1 MNIININKIII
12 KNRARKS
19 YGDIESLAAD
29 IKENGII
36 HPPAVNK
43 DTLELI
49 AGERRIRAAKLL
61 GYTEIPVN
69 LISVRDAEHKLN
81 LEISENAKRLDFN
94 KEERIALAR
103 ELERIETQKA
113 RERVIAAQNNDA
125 AKAAKEKFPGLTSD
139 GQVRDIV
146 AEKLG
151 IGSGRQYDK
160 EKFIVDHKDE
170 LTDEIYEQWK
180 IGAYSTGKAYNEI
193 KKILDD
199 RNFAESEAGMQIA
212 NVKLLSEK
220 FPAFEDLVDSGIPTV
235 KLLEEILS
243 ALSEEDRKTF
253 THKFDSVKE
262 KSDPKAEFEKYK
274 KELLDKY
281 DSDLKRKYES
291 LNEEV
296 RLLKENKEISDTLI
310 DQLNARVDEYDKIKS
325 DIIDMGLEPDGPTNL
340 YRAAS
345 EISQLNVA
353 IQEMLEDKLSVV
365 KYKPFMFAVRTDGL
379 LRESFLRTISQVKDW
394 YDSIIEYVEPD
405 EVISEEFIYMEE

>member
-1 MNIININKIII
+1 MNIINLDKIII

-113 RERVIAAQNNDA
+113 EERILSGVSNPREN
-125 AKAAKEKFPGLTSD
+125 FPEGRA
-139 GQVRDIV
+139 RDIV
-146 AEKLG
+146 AAKLG
-151 IGSGRQYDK
+151 IGSGRQYEK

-180 IGAYSTGKAYNEI
+180 IGAYSTGKAYSEI
-193 KKILDD
+193 KKILDE

-281 DSDLKRKYES
+281 DSELKQKNKDLQETIDL
-291 LNEEV
+291 LNE
-296 RLLKENKEISDTLI
+296 NKKASDELI
-310 DQLNARVDEYDKIKS
+310 EKLQPQVEEYQKIKS
-325 DIIDMGLEPDGPTNL
+325 DILDMGLRPDGPTNL

-365 KYKPFMFAVRTDGL
+365 KYKPFMFAVKTNGT
-379 LRESFLRTISQVKDW
+379 LRQAFLRTLSQVKDW
-394 YDSIIEYVEPD
+394 YDDMIEYAD
-405 EVISEEFIYMEE
+405 AEEIINEEYIEYTEE